1 MEFVHLK
8 FVSVKLNLNFPHT
21 PATTPLSMA
30 KEKSTSPACSAGSS
44 PSKDEDQEGAASWFK
59 YDTSNLSVIASPLA
73 SEKLTK
79 KLFKVV
85 KKASKAKHLKR
96 GIKEVVKAIRKGN
109 KGIVMLAGD
118 ISPVDVITHIPVY
131 CEENGIPYVY
141 VPQKAVLGAA
151 AGSKRP
157 TSCLMIA
164 PLGVGGKKSSSFE
177 EYKEKYE
184 ECAEKIQELSA

>member
-1 MEFVHLK
+1 
-8 FVSVKLNLNFPHT
+8 
-21 PATTPLSMA
+21 MA
-30 KEKSTSPACSAGSS
+30 KEKSISASAS
-44 PSKDEDQEGAASWFK
+44 PSKDEDQEGSGSWFK
-59 YDTSNLSVIASPLA
+59 YETTNLSVIASPLA

-118 ISPVDVITHIPVY
+118 ISPVDVITHIPVF

-164 PLGVGGKKSSSFE
+164 PFGVAAGAKKSGSSFE

-184 ECAEKIQELSA
+184 ECVEKIQELSA

>member
-1 MEFVHLK
+1 M
-8 FVSVKLNLNFPHT
+8 
-21 PATTPLSMA
+21 
-30 KEKSTSPACSAGSS
+30 
-44 PSKDEDQEGAASWFK
+44 
-59 YDTSNLSVIASPLA
+59 
-73 SEKLTK
+73 
-79 KLFKVV
+79 
-85 KKASKAKHLKR
+85 
-96 GIKEVVKAIRKGN
+96 VKAIRKGN

-118 ISPVDVITHIPVY
+118 ISPVDVITHIPVF

-164 PLGVGGKKSSSFE
+164 PFGGAGGKKSGSFE